1 LLNRQ
6 MIGSRYIVLQVLI
19 LVFIVS
25 LPLHF
30 YITSELENSDY
41 RDREM
46 LQRYAQKV
54 ANRIY
59 TFSNATEREFY
70 FPRSNVFES
79 AIYDQSGEPI
89 FSLLVE
95 PFMLAEEGFLKQ
107 RGYHYYTTMLKNNVF
122 DAYTLVI
129 AKKITHAKL
138 IVNVLVILIVTA
150 FLVFLALFFILRQ
163 STEPHRQLHRYL
175 ENFIKDAM
183 HEMKTPLGVILLN
196 LDGLSALYENNT
208 MLLRARSALKNMIV
222 VYEDL
227 EFFVKTK
234 QVHHPKQ
241 QIDFS
246 AFCHERISFFGDLLS
261 AKEIKVVSH
270 IEQDVLLYFSKLEL
284 SRILDNTLSNAIK
297 YSKNSTEITVSLY
310 SESQSILFKV
320 CDQGKGIEDISR
332 IFDRYYRGDKIS
344 GGFGIGLNIV
354 KKICDQHD
362 VRIEVASPK
371 GSGTC
376 FSYVFLQSGGNE
388 FN

>member
-1 LLNRQ
+1 MLNKQ
-6 MIGSRYIVLQVLI
+6 VIGSRYIVLQVLI
-19 LVFIVS
+19 LVLIVS

-46 LQRYAQKV
+46 LQRYVQKV

-79 AIYDQSGEPI
+79 AIYNQSGEPI
-89 FSLLVE
+89 FSLLEE
-95 PFMLAEEGFLKQ
+95 PFILTGEGFIKQ
-107 RGYHYYTTMLKNNVF
+107 RGYHYYATMLKNNVF

-138 IVNVLVILIVTA
+138 IVNVLVILMVTA

-196 LDGLSALYENNT
+196 LDGLSALYESNT

-234 QVHHPKQ
+234 RVHHPKQ
-241 QIDFS
+241 RIDFS
-246 AFCHERISFFGDLLS
+246 AFCHERIAFFGDLLS
-261 AKEIKVVSH
+261 AKEIEVVSH
-270 IEQDVLLYFSKLEL
+270 IEEDIFLYFSKLEL

-297 YSKNSTEITVSLY
+297 YSRNGTQITVSLY
-310 SESQSILFKV
+310 TEDEEIVLEVSDE
-320 CDQGKGIEDISR
+320 GRGIEDQHK

-354 KKICDQHD
+354 KNICDRHY
-362 VRIEVASPK
+362 VKIEVDSNV
-371 GSGTC
+371 GEGTSFQYH
-376 FSYVFLQSGGNE
+376 FSNRDKKSLN
-388 FN
+388 